1 MEDVETHEK
10 QILKGWK
17 ELEDEKEIIDLEEV
31 QHVCVSGHSLQHTIN
46 RLTNHLPSSFCV
58 FVCVCCNKAEKAQL
72 ISVPYQVLKEI
83 ERKHSKRE

>member
-17 ELEDEKEIIDLEEV
+17 QLEDEKEIIDLKEV

-46 RLTNHLPSSFCV
+46 RLTNHPPSSFCV
-58 FVCVCCNKAEKAQL
+58 FVCVCVVTRL
-72 ISVPYQVLKEI
+72 
-83 ERKHSKRE
+83 RKPSSSAYLTRF